1 MYKIVIF
8 LFLFI
13 VISIS
18 VYLYITR
25 ARDYRI
31 EFKNFKNSELLE
43 LTFRDR
49 SGNVILR
56 DNGKPAG
63 IIRRGGASLFKA
75 SNLSF
80 DIGHTKLKEIIIM
93 GKLNDVDIILYQ
105 DNIPIFEVNNITEDS
120 TEQPIHYTF

>member
-8 LFLFI
+8 LFI
-13 VISIS
+13 VISISIS

-31 EFKNFKNSELLE
+31 EFKNFKNSEILE

-56 DNGKPAG
+56 DNGKQAG
-63 IIRRGGASLFKA
+63 IIRRGSASLFKA
-75 SNLSF
+75 TNLEF
-80 DIGHTKLKEIIIM
+80 VIGHTKLKEIIIM

-105 DNIPIFEVNNITEDS
+105 DNIPIVEVNNITEDA
-120 TEQPIHYTF
+120 TEHPILYTF